1 MSDFWN
7 NQRTTKT
14 IERVARAI
22 SKASGMDPDDV
33 SDGFP
38 MWKLDI
44 HEARAAVREMK
55 KIEAERRG
63 RRRG

>member
-44 HEARAAVREMK
+44 HEARAAVR
-55 KIEAERRG
+55 
-63 RRRG
+63 